1 VDRSKG
7 TPPRRRLDEL
17 VAAARPPAVPPP
29 DVVGGWVPRPPCPP
43 GPPGPPTGDEGWDD
57 DSAQLLERER
67 EPESTPE
74 RVRRVLPPA
83 AAAAALILAV
93 AAALLVWLRSS
104 AAGQVLDVPARTGPL
119 VAGPS
124 VPGSPSSL
132 AGSTAP
138 SKPEAPG
145 AAPAGTSS
153 TGTNVLIIDVEG
165 RVRRPGLVHL
175 PAGSRVADAVRSAG
189 GAAPGAVLA
198 RLNLARVL
206 TDGEQLLVP
215 GPDDTNT
222 PSAPA
227 AGPGPAPGSS
237 APLDLN
243 AATQE
248 GLDALPG
255 VGPVLAGRIV
265 AWRTAHGRFT
275 SVDELGEVPG
285 IGPKA
290 LERLR
295 PLVRV

>member
-1 VDRSKG
+1 
-7 TPPRRRLDEL
+7 LEEL
-17 VAAARPPAVPPP
+17 VAAARPPVVPPP
-29 DVVGGWVPRPPCPP
+29 EVVGGWLPSHSE
-43 GPPGPPTGDEGWDD
+43 GDGGWEDGG
-57 DSAQLLERER
+57 AP
-67 EPESTPE
+67 EPEP
-74 RVRRVLPPA
+74 VRQWSRRHVPPA
-83 AAAAALILAV
+83 AAAAALVL
-93 AAALLVWLRSS
+93 AAAVGLLVWLRS
-104 AAGQVLDVPARTGPL
+104 ADAGHVMDVPARPARVL
-119 VAGPS
+119 AGPS
-124 VPGSPSSL
+124 AAGSPTSL
-132 AGSTAP
+132 PLVTASMLDP
-138 SKPEAPG
+138 SGVASPGTSPPG
-145 AAPAGTSS
+145 ALL
-153 TGTNVLIIDVEG
+153 VVDVEG

-189 GAAPGAVLA
+189 GASPGAVLA

-215 GPDDTNT
+215 GPGDPVA
-222 PSAPA
+222 PSVATGTSGA
-227 AGPGPAPGSS
+227 VAGSS
-237 APLDLN
+237 GPVDLN

-255 VGPVLAGRIV
+255 VGPVLAARIV